1 MNDVVEFNED
11 ECEEFEPLADDLLLS
26 EMIRAIVSYPE
37 KVEIEEYCDATKPNP
52 VKILIV
58 RVDPKD
64 CGKVIGKQGRM
75 AELLR
80 SFMTTVGMH
89 HGYSMTVMI
98 EGSKP
103 PRENHRQ
110 NHRQNHRRRDPEIEY
125 MR

>member
-110 NHRQNHRRRDPEIEY
+110 NHRRRDPEIEY

>member
-1 MNDVVEFNED
+1 MNDVVEFDED

-26 EMIRAIVSYPE
+26 EMVRAIVSYPE

-98 EGSKP
+98 EGSNP

-110 NHRQNHRRRDPEIEY
+110 NRQHTRRRDPEIEY
-125 MR
+125 IR